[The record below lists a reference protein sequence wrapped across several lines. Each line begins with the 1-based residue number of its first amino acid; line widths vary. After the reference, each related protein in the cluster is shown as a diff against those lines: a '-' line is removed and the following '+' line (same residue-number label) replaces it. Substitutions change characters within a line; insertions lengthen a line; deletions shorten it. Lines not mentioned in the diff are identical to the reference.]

1 MIKEDLI
8 GNKMSISH
16 LPVLDCGLPNSRA
29 GVEVI
34 VITNTSLYGQASKN
48 CREGFAP
55 STGTSNNISLT
66 CLPGSISK
74 ETTDAGDD
82 ASPSLQS
89 ATFGPSSNNS
99 SNVTE
104 NSTREITGPFVE
116 WKVDNISQ
124 RRFGCKGMLSHLL
137 SEELCFL

>member
-16 LPVLDCGLPNSRA
+16 PPVLDCGLPNPRA

-34 VITNTSLYGQASKN
+34 VITNTSLYGQASKS
-48 CREGFAP
+48 CREGFAS

-66 CLPGSISK
+66 CLPGVISK
-74 ETTDAGDD
+74 ETTDAG
-82 ASPSLQS
+82 
-89 ATFGPSSNNS
+89 TFGPSSNYS

-137 SEELCFL
+137 SEELRFLYNYI